1 MNGAGGSVVR
11 RSACPVSSS
20 RSGCD
25 YFVIHKGVINASW
38 KANNGSKTKS
48 SYRSIE

>member
-20 RSGCD
+20 RSACN

-38 KANNGSKTKS
+38 KANIRPKAKQAYNQTK
-48 SYRSIE
+48 